1 MGHKNNL
8 PSEKWLNSHNA
19 SHQSQAGE
27 KMKYKYWFSLTK
39 RAVAATRLS
48 AILHEQYMT
57 PFKIWIC
64 VLSGV
69 VKIYICSEAVL
80 HRQKQIHFS
89 RFKCFVITVNR
100 EHRMIPYFITPY
112 TYHVCYYVSD
122 SEVSPSLHSQSK
134 YVHFSWSGM
143 SKI

>member
-27 KMKYKYWFSLTK
+27 KIKYKYWIFLTTQ
-39 RAVAATRLS
+39 AVATVRLS
-48 AILHEQYMT
+48 AILHKQYMT

-64 VLSGV
+64 ELASV

-80 HRQKQIHFS
+80 HRKKQIHFS

-122 SEVSPSLHSQSK
+122 SEVSPSLQSQSK
-134 YVHFSWSGM
+134 YVHFSWSGLP
-143 SKI
+143 KI